1 MRQSGESQQLT
12 VAKAM
17 IACMIDDTSAGELIA
32 SAVFCARGLG
42 VLDGRRT
49 QLKTSGNAEQQLV
62 EQAVLFL
69 FSLEGGHSVDHGMPP
84 VKSNSAYRP
93 RRRWLMRPPNR

>member
-1 MRQSGESQQLT
+1 MRQSGESQPLT

-17 IACMIDDTSAGELIA
+17 IACMIDDTCAGELIA

-49 QLKTSGNAEQQLV
+49 QLKASGSTEQQLV
-62 EQAVLFL
+62 ERAVLFL
-69 FSLEGGHSVDHGMPP
+69 FSLEGGHSVEHGMPP
-84 VKSNSAYRP
+84 VKSNRSTDP
-93 RRRWLMRPPNR
+93 EDDC